1 MRYRISSSSK
11 WKEILLRLSTL
22 NKNISFATK
31 MAISDEDAEFLGNVN
46 KLLSVNKK
54 VLNIGVTII
63 KIDNYKELEPN
74 APTPIARIETL
85 KKLYNV
91 GIKTNVIMRPI
102 FPNLT
107 SSEIEYI
114 IEKTYNYAVGYL
126 VGPLYI
132 NDAVKLYLN
141 NNNFNFSLMKKIQI
155 GINLKNLMLHIVTKS

>member
-1 MRYRISSSSK
+1 
-11 WKEILLRLSTL
+11 
-22 NKNISFATK
+22 

-132 NDAVKLYLN
+132 NDLSN
-141 NNNFNFSLMKKIQI
+141 CI
-155 GINLKNLMLHIVTKS
+155 

>member
-1 MRYRISSSSK
+1 MILKQYNQHSDTEFLLHPK

-85 KKLYNV
+85 KNY
-91 GIKTNVIMRPI
+91 IM
-102 FPNLT
+102 
-107 SSEIEYI
+107 
-114 IEKTYNYAVGYL
+114 L
-126 VGPLYI
+126 V
-132 NDAVKLYLN
+132 
-141 NNNFNFSLMKKIQI
+141 
-155 GINLKNLMLHIVTKS
+155 LKPML